1 MSCSRIPNVIPQS
14 VIDGLAPL
22 LAPPRQ
28 GGTARLQE
36 LEIDLSK
43 NISAASGEG
52 HEVMASGRYLA
63 VRRVPPNVNM
73 RVQFDGMS
81 ARHSIRGGDVFH
93 FGDDTG
99 SRKLRF
105 FWDEMEPVGVPVDDD
120 MREDLRVALLTVSD
134 EIAAFPP
141 IERVFVVACPAHG
154 FYVGQGKITVTGT
167 AVQLAIFDAEEI
179 RLTAHPSNV
188 GPLLVGDSGV
198 NNTADGTGNGE
209 FLNPGS
215 ALTYPLDASG
225 RLYLNGTANDR
236 WSYFIPYRR
245 R

>member
-1 MSCSRIPNVIPQS
+1 
-14 VIDGLAPL
+14 
-22 LAPPRQ
+22 
-28 GGTARLQE
+28 
-36 LEIDLSK
+36 
-43 NISAASGEG
+43 
-52 HEVMASGRYLA
+52 
-63 VRRVPPNVNM
+63 
-73 RVQFDGMS
+73 
-81 ARHSIRGGDVFH
+81 
-93 FGDDTG
+93 
-99 SRKLRF
+99 
-105 FWDEMEPVGVPVDDD
+105 